1 MAKTPKYPNPKFFKA
16 KDNIDWKKQW
26 ENLKVCG
33 GIFYEM
39 FKETDWEAFKNGW
52 KNTLKMDAERI
63 KEEYN
68 AFMALDQQ
76 GKLDAIPLRR
86 KETWQTVCQGRNGNR
101 TS

>member
-39 FKETDWEAFKNGW
+39 FKETDWEASK
-52 KNTLKMDAERI
+52 TA
-63 KEEYN
+63 
-68 AFMALDQQ
+68 
-76 GKLDAIPLRR
+76 
-86 KETWQTVCQGRNGNR
+86 GR
-101 TS
+101 TP

>member
-39 FKETDWEAFKNGW
+39 LKETDWEAFKDGW

-68 AFMALDQQ
+68 A
-76 GKLDAIPLRR
+76 P
-86 KETWQTVCQGRNGNR
+86 R
-101 TS
+101 TSFPHLTVLCTTAG